1 MPEIVKTGVA
11 HGRFQIVH
19 YDHTRYI
26 MAAKARCEHLVV
38 GITNPDP
45 TLTKHDDAN
54 PARDKPEANVLT
66 YYERY
71 KMLQEALQEQGLS
84 SRDFSVVPFPINLPE
99 LYKYYVPLD
108 ATFFITIYDAWGEKK
123 LRMFQAQGLKTEVLW
138 RKPPAEKGI
147 SAADVRRLIA
157 AGEPWRHLVPPAVAR
172 MINETDLAGRLGIA
186 P

>member
-108 ATFFITIYDAWGEKK
+108 ATFFITIYDAWGERSCACFKPRALRPKCSGASLPLKK
-123 LRMFQAQGLKTEVLW
+123 A
-138 RKPPAEKGI
+138 
-147 SAADVRRLIA
+147 
-157 AGEPWRHLVPPAVAR
+157 
-172 MINETDLAGRLGIA
+172 
-186 P
+186 